1 MLSRRPSAL
10 VPRGSFSDPYEIESR
25 FGDGYWQSRL
35 QLSGVTDRTN
45 AFTSGRETFICA
57 SKVSASLAG
66 DEVCEWVR
74 QVTLLG
80 PVPAQRYLLPELAQ
94 QPRVVPD
101 QEEERWQ
108 MVSLF
113 TLPTHRGKGVAKS
126 LCSEVF
132 RWLSEHKPA
141 YGKPR
146 PKQIRV
152 RIMVKPENTAMVKL
166 YEGLRFTHAGKCT
179 LAEALKANGDGELVP
194 VDGGG
199 PKYQER
205 SGLIMATTFERD

>member
-25 FGDGYWQSRL
+25 SGDGYWQSRL

-57 SKVSASLAG
+57 SKVSASPAG
-66 DEVCEWVR
+66 DEVCEWVG
-74 QVTLLG
+74 QLTLLG
-80 PVPAQRYLLPELAQ
+80 PVPAQRYLLPESAQ
-94 QPRVVPD
+94 QPPVVPD

-132 RWLSEHKPA
+132 RWLREHKPT

-152 RIMVKPENTAMVKL
+152 RTMVKPENTAMVKL
-166 YEGLRFTHAGKCT
+166 YEGLGFTHAGKCI
-179 LAEALKANGDGELVP
+179 LAEALKANGNG
-194 VDGGG
+194 
-199 PKYQER
+199 
-205 SGLIMATTFERD
+205 

>member
-1 MLSRRPSAL
+1 MPLHLVVRHSSAL
-10 VPRGSFSDPYEIESR
+10 PRFLPA
-25 FGDGYWQSRL
+25 Q
-35 QLSGVTDRTN
+35 
-45 AFTSGRETFICA
+45 
-57 SKVSASLAG
+57 
-66 DEVCEWVR
+66 
-74 QVTLLG
+74 QVT
-80 PVPAQRYLLPELAQ
+80 RYASGWDKLLPSVLCLRKDTFCPEFAQ

-132 RWLSEHKPA
+132 RWLREHKPT

-166 YEGLRFTHAGKCT
+166 YEELRFTHAGKCT

-194 VDGGG
+194 VDRGG